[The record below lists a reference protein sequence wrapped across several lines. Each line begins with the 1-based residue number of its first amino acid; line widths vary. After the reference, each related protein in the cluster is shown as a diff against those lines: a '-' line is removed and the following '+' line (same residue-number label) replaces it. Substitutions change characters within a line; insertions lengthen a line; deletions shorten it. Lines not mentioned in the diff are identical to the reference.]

1 MTGATRPVG
10 GSPLLF
16 TLRHEGQQGGA
27 GLQSSG
33 RAFVVKMGFSLGI
46 SRCPFAPQG
55 KPALKRAIRVEA
67 FPGALKRSFPHIN
80 VGAPTNLLGSSHCI
94 SNRYKVRIEIV
105 VSHSKQTIG
114 TNSNRN
120 SFRGSAKRRDEN
132 NWRGGGSARAKRD
145 PSSRN
150 VIRDPNTA
158 HQHSRKARLGS
169 ARLRS
174 GQAR

>member
-1 MTGATRPVG
+1 MKSAVTSVG

-33 RAFVVKMGFSLGI
+33 RAFVLKMGFSPGI

-55 KPALKRAIRVEA
+55 KPALKRTNRVEP
-67 FPGALKRSFPHIN
+67 FPGALKRSFPRMN
-80 VGAPTNLLGSSHCI
+80 AGAPTNLLGSNHCI

-120 SFRGSAKRRDEN
+120 SFRGSSE
-132 NWRGGGSARAKRD
+132 WRGENSRRGSGQIWSARAR
-145 PSSRN
+145 SRFH
-150 VIRDPNTA
+150 R
-158 HQHSRKARLGS
+158 ARLGS
-169 ARLRS
+169 PDFPRHRRAPRRA
-174 GQAR
+174 GA